1 MNRQMQLALDGISP
15 TSESV
20 NVIIN
25 GKPIAVN
32 KETIKISSYGLVMP
46 KTFKSNLG
54 LDEFDE
60 LEDIKN
66 DPLFFVDKLIDRF
79 GTKVESYE
87 DEEGNVINNFHLE
100 LKRSD
105 GNHIYVRK
113 GLTGSDLVKKVD
125 IITRTDEDGN
135 VFRINGDGKV
145 MYQLHSA
152 EDVVY

>member
-1 MNRQMQLALDGISP
+1 
-15 TSESV
+15 
-20 NVIIN
+20 
-25 GKPIAVN
+25 
-32 KETIKISSYGLVMP
+32 MP

-87 DEEGNVINNFHLE
+87 DEEGNLINNFHLE